1 MRGWR
6 WTRRSDPMPDQ
17 VGPATAYPD
26 QRGGYAEGAAPVE
39 QQAADRQAVDRR
51 AAPTAGGQVDGSA
64 RTGGYSRRRGY
75 RRDGIGR

>member
-1 MRGWR
+1 
-6 WTRRSDPMPDQ
+6 MPDQ

-39 QQAADRQAVDRR
+39 QQAADRQA
-51 AAPTAGGQVDGSA
+51 APTAGGQVDGPA
-64 RTGGYSRRRGY
+64 RAGGYGRRRGY

>member
-6 WTRRSDPMPDQ
+6 WARRSDPVPDP

-26 QRGGYAEGAAPVE
+26 QRGCYAEGAAPVE
-39 QQAADRQAVDRR
+39 RQPPERQAATAD
-51 AAPTAGGQVDGSA
+51 PTSGGQVDGPA
-64 RTGGYSRRRGY
+64 RPGGYGRRRGY